1 MSDLAQT
8 LITQFGSAALILAF
22 ALLGL
27 KRLAQ
32 YDQELRHIR
41 DKVDE
46 HSKTLRDEVRADF
59 QSMRADISVVA
70 EREMAKIVA
79 DQEDEQRQRVGQ
91 WRAEVDAIV
100 DKLAR
105 YDFLRD
111 LVYPEHAAQL
121 KESMG
126 SLDEVHTVVTTL
138 FQRARSEGAR
148 GEGARRE
155 ALELV
160 RAAIAQKIPGDH
172 DDYHNMAAE
181 LARRNYPHLALDI
194 LEEGMLRFPS
204 SPDLIGSAMQYAVGN
219 GEMDRAEDYFS
230 RLQKLEKSVWN
241 WRAFTFAVK
250 FQATKGDVDAAQG
263 LYEAACKQL
272 PDEERPAVQYAQL
285 FQRRGQTAQAIKVL
299 EETVARV
306 PTAPQSA
313 LQLSEYYKDQGQFE
327 KAMAMGQRALAM
339 DTLDQSRINNA
350 VAHLTIGLAG
360 ERLWLESAAL
370 QSERPIEPLTF
381 LAHYAAALGAPDCPS
396 FVRRSVET
404 RSATVRGQLRAEGA
418 HSTMIDALFVQ
429 AGLNTTQGDEDNS
442 DKLMHL
448 LSALKGASEKT

>member
-1 MSDLAQT
+1 MSDLIQPLVT
-8 LITQFGSAALILAF
+8 
-22 ALLGL
+22 LLGPVATL
-27 KRLAQ
+27 AVLALFGLAGFKRLTQ

-59 QSMRADISVVA
+59 QSMRTDISAIA
-70 EREMAKIVA
+70 ERALANIVSK
-79 DQEDEQRQRVGQ
+79 QEDEQRRRVEQ

-105 YDFLRD
+105 YDFLRG
-111 LVYPEHAAQL
+111 LARPEQAAQL
-121 KESMG
+121 KERMG
-126 SLDEVHTVVTTL
+126 SLDEVHTVVSSL
-138 FQRARSEGAR
+138 FQRARSEG
-148 GEGARRE
+148 ERRE
-155 ALELV
+155 AINLV
-160 RAAIAQKIPGDH
+160 RTAIEQKIPGDH

-181 LARRNYPHLALDI
+181 LAKRNYPHLALEI
-194 LEEGMLRFPS
+194 LEEGMQRFPG

-219 GEMDRAEDYFS
+219 GEMGKAGEYFDG
-230 RLQKLEKSVWN
+230 LKKLGDTAWN

-250 FQATKGDVDAAQG
+250 YQATKGDADATRT

-299 EETVARV
+299 EETIARV

-313 LQLSEYYKDQGQFE
+313 LQLSEYYKDQGQYE

-339 DTLDQSRINNA
+339 DALDQSRINNA
-350 VAHLTIGLAG
+350 AAHLTIGLAG
-360 ERLWLESAAL
+360 ERLWLEGADSPA
-370 QSERPIEPLTF
+370 ERRIAPHTF
-381 LAHYAAALGAPDCPS
+381 LAHYAAALGAPDCPP
-396 FVRRSVET
+396 FVRRAVET

-418 HSTMIDALFVQ
+418 SSAAIDALFAE
-429 AGLNTTQGDEDNS
+429 AGLGETQDGKANPELS
-442 DKLMHL
+442 RLLM
-448 LSALKGASEKT
+448 SALREASAEAG